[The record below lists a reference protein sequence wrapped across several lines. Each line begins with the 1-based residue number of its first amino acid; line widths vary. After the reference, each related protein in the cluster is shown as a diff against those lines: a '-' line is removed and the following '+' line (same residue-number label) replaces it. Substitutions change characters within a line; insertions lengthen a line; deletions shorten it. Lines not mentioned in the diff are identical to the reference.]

1 MNHRALRGYVGL
13 TIVAIV
19 AGLTLMARGQMT
31 EQAPGQT
38 WAVDAVHSS
47 VVFKLKHMG
56 LCDFYGNFE
65 QISGSFATGPEASF
79 DLTVPMAGI
88 HTRNEQRD
96 AHLKSPDF
104 FDAAQFP
111 DMHFKSTKVTI
122 DGDTYHVTGDLTLH
136 GVTKS
141 IDVTMTRG
149 GQLVD
154 PMGMMRTGFD
164 ATFTI
169 RRSDF
174 GMNTGLDMIGDEV
187 TLMIGLEGTQAAGS
201 NPAP

>member
-1 MNHRALRGYVGL
+1 MNHRVLRGYVGL
-13 TIVAIV
+13 TMVAAV
-19 AGLTLMARGQMT
+19 AGLTLMARGQMSN
-31 EQAPGQT
+31 QSPGQI

-47 VVFKLKHMG
+47 VVFKLSHMG

-65 QISGSFATGPEASF
+65 QLAGSFTTGPEAGF
-79 DLTVPMAGI
+79 DLTIPIKSI
-88 HTRNEQRD
+88 HTRNQQRD
-96 AHLKSPDF
+96 AHLMSPDF

-111 DMHFKSTKVTI
+111 DMRFKSTRVTI

-141 IDVTMTRG
+141 IDVTMIHG

-154 PMGMMRTGFD
+154 PMKMTRTGFNV
-164 ATFTI
+164 TFTI

-174 GMNTGLDMIGDEV
+174 GINYGLDMIGDEV
-187 TLMIGLEGTQAAGS
+187 TLMIGLQGTLVSTSSTAD
-201 NPAP
+201 